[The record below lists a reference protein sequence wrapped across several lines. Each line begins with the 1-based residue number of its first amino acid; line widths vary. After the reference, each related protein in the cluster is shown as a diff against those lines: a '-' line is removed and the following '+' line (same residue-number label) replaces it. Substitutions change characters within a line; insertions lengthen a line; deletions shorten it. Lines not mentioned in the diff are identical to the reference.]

1 MILTAC
7 LMIASAALWGAP
19 TPMLTG
25 ISSPFNQGVT
35 SLTFSGTGF
44 QNGAT
49 VTLYINGGTTFGGS
63 TLVFSG
69 AQVQNLTSTSFQIPV
84 PALVFPKLGMP
95 HVPDNYEVKIT
106 NPDGGTAI
114 MDFATAGGI
123 TPVAFTSTA
132 GEIDTL
138 NTTTVSKRVDT
149 YSVELKARLQGGSIL
164 FDQTFQVALS
174 DPLAQAGIAQAKT
187 VLTNAGAKSFL
198 TLNQLSSV
206 ESLVSAITNTVP
218 VGTPQTQTIIG
229 TKATLGP
236 AFYFVGNLG
245 VCQSYVL
252 EANNHLTFDPAAD
265 FHAILSGCAGGQPAG
280 PAGPSANRTFFVAL
294 GQESVDVS
302 TVTLVTGSQTS
313 TTTSTFLTTQVYEL
327 DGVTGQAAPPAT
339 PAPPSWLL
347 TMIGMV
353 GVGLYFGRRKF
364 TAAN

>member
-1 MILTAC
+1 MRPSRMILATY

-19 TPMLTG
+19 TPTLTG
-25 ISSPFNQGVT
+25 ISSPFNGGVT

-49 VTLYINGGTTFGGS
+49 VTLYINGGTTFGGT

-84 PALVFPKLGMP
+84 PALVFRGPA
-95 HVPDNYEVKIT
+95 DNYEVKIT

-114 MDFATAGGI
+114 MDFQASIVTQGE
-123 TPVAFTSTA
+123 FTSTT
-132 GEIDTL
+132 GEVDTF

-164 FDQTFQVALS
+164 FDQTYQVALS

-198 TLNQLSSV
+198 ALNQLSSV

-236 AFYFVGNLG
+236 AFYFAGELG

-252 EANNHLTFDPAAD
+252 DANNHATF
-265 FHAILSGCAGGQPAG
+265 SGCAGGFTGQ
-280 PAGPSANRTFFVAL
+280 PAGPSANRTQFVGSVQEFF
-294 GQESVDVS
+294 DVS

-327 DGVTGQAAPPAT
+327 DGVTGQVGPPAT

-364 TAAN
+364 TGAN